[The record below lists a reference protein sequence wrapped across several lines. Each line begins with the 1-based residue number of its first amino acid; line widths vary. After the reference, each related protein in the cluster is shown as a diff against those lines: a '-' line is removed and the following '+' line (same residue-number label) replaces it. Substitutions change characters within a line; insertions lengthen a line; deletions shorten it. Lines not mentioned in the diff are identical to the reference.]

1 MPALSHGC
9 SEMLLSDERIEQF
22 IGAERL
28 PDSFL
33 SLAKRHYLPLAA
45 WIRQRRQPGD
55 TMTAGIS
62 GAQGTGKS
70 TLVAFLQKALER
82 AHGWRV
88 AVLSLDDFYLT
99 RAERRV
105 LAERVH
111 PLLATRGVP
120 GTHDVGLLLD
130 CIERLRQLGPGEE
143 QAVPRFDK
151 SADDRAAAAEWPLI
165 RGPLDLVLLEG
176 WCIGSRP
183 QPAEALASPVNELE
197 LAEDRD
203 GRWRHYVNGQLAG
216 PYRRVFGLLD
226 PLIVLQA
233 PGFGAV
239 RRWRCE
245 QEHKLREAVSA
256 SAPGLMNQQQL
267 DRFMQ
272 HYERLTRANLETLP
286 TIADVVLELD
296 DAHGCRRSY
305 EVASGRSLPDCAG
318 SPL

>member
-1 MPALSHGC
+1 
-9 SEMLLSDERIEQF
+9 MLLSDEQIEQF

-28 PDSFL
+28 PDSFR

-45 WIRQRRQPGD
+45 WIERRRQAGK
-55 TMTAGIS
+55 TLLAGIS

-70 TLVAFLQKALER
+70 TLAVFLQAVLAR

-99 RAERRV
+99 RAERLL

-130 CIERLRQLGPGEE
+130 CIEDLRQLGPGDEW
-143 QAVPRFDK
+143 AVPRFDK
-151 SADDRAAAAEWPLI
+151 SADDRAAPAEWPLI
-165 RGPLDLVLLEG
+165 RGPLDLVVLEG

-183 QPAEALASPVNELE
+183 QPDEALTEPVNALE
-197 LAEDRD
+197 EEEDSD
-203 GRWRHYVNGQLAG
+203 GRWRRYVNGQLNG
-216 PYRRVFGLLD
+216 PYRRLFRLLD
-226 PLIVLQA
+226 VLIVLQA
-233 PGFGAV
+233 PGLEAV
-239 RRWRCE
+239 RRWRFE
-245 QEHKLREAVSA
+245 QEEKLRETASA
-256 SAPGLMNQQQL
+256 GAPGLMDQQQL

-272 HYERLTRANLETLP
+272 HYERLTRANLKMLP
-286 TIADVVLELD
+286 ELADVVLELD